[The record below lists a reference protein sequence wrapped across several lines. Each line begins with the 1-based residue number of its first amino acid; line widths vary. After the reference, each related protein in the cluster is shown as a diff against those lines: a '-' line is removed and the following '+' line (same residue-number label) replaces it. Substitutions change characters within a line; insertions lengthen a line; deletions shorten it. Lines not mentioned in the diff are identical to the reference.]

1 MAKSLLASTAG
12 LCLLMVSG
20 CATMLKGTT
29 DQITVISD
37 PPGAQV
43 TSNSSPVGVTPVSFT
58 VPSKED
64 LNLQVSKPGYQAAT
78 MQNEANFR
86 WGYEI
91 WAFLAYII
99 PGIVDCADGAAWGH
113 DNLVM
118 TTHLE
123 PVAAAA
129 APPAAAIAPVA
140 AANVEAPAAPVAQA
154 SAPPATAPSAPASDH
169 P

>member
-1 MAKSLLASTAG
+1 MKKMMTA
-12 LCLLMVSG
+12 CLVVCMFLTCS

-29 DQITVISD
+29 DQITIISD

-43 TSNSSPVGVTPVSFT
+43 TSNDSPVGVTPVSFT
-58 VPSKED
+58 VPSKKD
-64 LNLQVSKPGYQAAT
+64 LNIEVSKAGYQPQT

-99 PGIVDCADGAAWGH
+99 PGVVDCADGAAWGH
-113 DNLVM
+113 DDLVM

-123 PVAAAA
+123 PVAQPAA
-129 APPAAAIAPVA
+129 APSTVPPVA
-140 AANVEAPAAPVAQA
+140 AAPAAILPTGTTA
-154 SAPPATAPSAPASDH
+154 STAAASDK

>member
-1 MAKSLLASTAG
+1 
-12 LCLLMVSG
+12 
-20 CATMLKGTT
+20 MLKGTT

-43 TSNSSPVGVTPVSFT
+43 SSNDSNVGVTPVSFT
-58 VPSKED
+58 VPSKKD
-64 LNLQVSKPGYQAAT
+64 LNIQVSKTGYQPQT

-91 WAFLAYII
+91 WAFLVYII
-99 PGIVDCADGAAWGH
+99 PGVVDCADGAAWGH

-123 PVAAAA
+123 PVAQPSPVAPTAA
-129 APPAAAIAPVA
+129 APSPSAPV
-140 AANVEAPAAPVAQA
+140 V
-154 SAPPATAPSAPASDH
+154 ATAPISPAIDK

>member
-1 MAKSLLASTAG
+1 MKNILIAG
-12 LCLLMVSG
+12 LVASALLVCS

-29 DQITVISD
+29 DQVTVISD

-43 TSNSSPVGVTPVSFT
+43 TSNDSPVGVTPVSFT
-58 VPSKED
+58 VQSKKD
-64 LNLQVSKPGYQAAT
+64 LNIQVSKAGYQPQT
-78 MQNEANFR
+78 LQNEANFR

-113 DNLVM
+113 DDLVM

-123 PVAAAA
+123 PIPQAAAAMPPAPAVAAAPVPA
-129 APPAAAIAPVA
+129 VPAATTASSA
-140 AANVEAPAAPVAQA
+140 AA
-154 SAPPATAPSAPASDH
+154 SDK

>member
-1 MAKSLLASTAG
+1 
-12 LCLLMVSG
+12 
-20 CATMLKGTT
+20 MLKGTT

-43 TSNSSPVGVTPVSFT
+43 TSNQSSVGATPVSFT
-58 VPSKED
+58 VPSKQD
-64 LNLQVSKPGYQAAT
+64 LNIQVSKAGYQPQS
-78 MQNEANFR
+78 MQNEATFR

-91 WAFLAYII
+91 WAFLVYII
-99 PGIVDCADGAAWGH
+99 PGVVDCADGAAWGH

-123 PVAAAA
+123 PI
-129 APPAAAIAPVA
+129 PQPAALPTAVPPVSALPAPLAPVA
-140 AANVEAPAAPVAQA
+140 
-154 SAPPATAPSAPASDH
+154 ATAPSAPASDK